1 MTPTQETLNMQIK
14 KQLKVQP
21 EASSFSRADEF
32 DPLLGRTMAGT
43 DYIER
48 YSDNNLLATGTATNH
63 LKFDSLNI
71 VSPTQFDINL
81 LHYSNNSR

>member
-1 MTPTQETLNMQIK
+1 
-14 KQLKVQP
+14 
-21 EASSFSRADEF
+21 
-32 DPLLGRTMAGT
+32 MAGT

-48 YSDNNLLATGTATNH
+48 YSDNNLLATGSATNH